1 MALYRAHVLI
11 CHGTGCASGGAPK
24 VLDAFKEELAKKG
37 LEKEILV
44 IATGCHG
51 MCEFGPIVVVYPEG
65 TFYSQVQPSDVAD
78 IVEEHLYKGR
88 IVTRLLY
95 REPISAQKVCH
106 YKEIPFYGKQHRI
119 VLSNCGYINP
129 DNIDE
134 YISRDGYQALGTC
147 LVEMSP
153 AAVIDE
159 IKKSGLR
166 GRGGGGFPTGM
177 KWGFCAASPGDKKY
191 VICNADEGDPGA
203 FMDRSIL
210 EGDPHAVIEGM
221 MIGGYAMGADEGY
234 IYCRAEY
241 PLAIKR
247 LQTAIKNATE
257 YGLLGE
263 DILGTGFNFTLH
275 IKEGAGAFVC
285 GEETAL
291 MASIEGQRGM
301 PRARPPF
308 PAVKG
313 LWGKPTNINNVET
326 WANVPRIIVQG
337 AECFAAMGTE
347 KSKGTKVFALTGKVK
362 NTGLVE
368 VPMGITIREIV
379 FEIGGGIIGD
389 KKFKAVQIGG
399 PSGGCLVDE
408 HLDLPVDYES
418 LTAAGAIMGS
428 GGLVVLDEGNC
439 MVDTAKFF
447 LEFTQRESCG
457 KCVPCREGTKKM
469 LDILVRITEGKGE
482 AEDIDRL
489 LYLGNQI
496 KDASLCALGGT
507 APNPV
512 LTTLK
517 YFRHEYEA
525 HIYDKKCPA
534 GVCQSLLSYTINAE
548 KCIGCTKCARNCPV
562 NCIAGKVKEVH
573 VIDQEKCIKCGACMD
588 NCPVGA
594 VVKG

>member
-24 VLDAFKEELAKKG
+24 VLEAFKEELAKKG

-65 TFYSQVQPSDVAD
+65 TFYSQVKPSDVAE

-95 REPISAQKVCH
+95 KEPLSAQKVCH
-106 YKEIPFYGKQHRI
+106 YKDIPFYGKQHRI

-134 YISRDGYQALGTC
+134 YISRDGYQALGKC
-147 LVEMSP
+147 LVEMTP

-159 IKKSGLR
+159 MKKSGLR

-313 LWGKPTNINNVET
+313 LWGKPTNIN
-326 WANVPRIIVQG
+326 
-337 AECFAAMGTE
+337 
-347 KSKGTKVFALTGKVK
+347 
-362 NTGLVE
+362 
-368 VPMGITIREIV
+368 
-379 FEIGGGIIGD
+379 
-389 KKFKAVQIGG
+389 
-399 PSGGCLVDE
+399 
-408 HLDLPVDYES
+408 
-418 LTAAGAIMGS
+418 
-428 GGLVVLDEGNC
+428 
-439 MVDTAKFF
+439 
-447 LEFTQRESCG
+447 
-457 KCVPCREGTKKM
+457 
-469 LDILVRITEGKGE
+469 
-482 AEDIDRL
+482 
-489 LYLGNQI
+489 
-496 KDASLCALGGT
+496 
-507 APNPV
+507 
-512 LTTLK
+512 
-517 YFRHEYEA
+517 
-525 HIYDKKCPA
+525 
-534 GVCQSLLSYTINAE
+534 
-548 KCIGCTKCARNCPV
+548 
-562 NCIAGKVKEVH
+562 
-573 VIDQEKCIKCGACMD
+573 
-588 NCPVGA
+588 
-594 VVKG
+594 